1 MLKTG
6 RWKCNVGHGKKAACE
21 RRGFYVYGFSKG
33 DPRKY
38 FIIDSVLERIC
49 NFHLK

>member
-1 MLKTG
+1 
-6 RWKCNVGHGKKAACE
+6 VGHGKKKKRATYE

-38 FIIDSVLERIC
+38 FIIDSVFETVC